1 MRALSTLN
9 PAVTAVVAKGALAPA
24 QRPPQQ
30 PQGSRQA
37 PSFRGMV
44 RWA

>member
-9 PAVTAVVAKGALAPA
+9 PAVGAVATGALAPA

-30 PQGSRQA
+30 PQGSQQA
-37 PSFRGMV
+37 PSFRGMG